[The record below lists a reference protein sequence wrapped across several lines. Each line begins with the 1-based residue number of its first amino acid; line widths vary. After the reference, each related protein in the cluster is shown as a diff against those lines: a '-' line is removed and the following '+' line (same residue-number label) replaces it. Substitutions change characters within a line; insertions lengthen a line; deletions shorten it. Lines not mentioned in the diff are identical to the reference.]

1 MDPRENPFS
10 PGAGTRPP
18 ALTGRDAQLEQF
30 DVLLSRL
37 AQGRSGRSMLVTG
50 LRGVGKTVLLNT
62 FEAMA
67 QERGWYTA
75 SREITE
81 ATSLP
86 DEIAR
91 IAQRAIR
98 ALSVTR
104 KVRSRV
110 DELLAGLTGFTVSG
124 PEGLEISFEP
134 RAASRTSAADLGDDF
149 GDLFCAVGEVALA
162 KDRGVVVLLDEAQFL
177 DGPSLEALLAGLHRV
192 AQRELPFAVVGA
204 GLPQLPRLA
213 GEAKSYAERLFTFPS
228 LGRLTDA
235 AAADALRIP
244 AERQG
249 VAFEDAAIARTLDVT
264 GRYPYFLQE
273 YGSVAWNVARD
284 GRITAG
290 DVATAERIVTD
301 QLDEGFF
308 RIRFERA
315 TQNERRYLR
324 AMAEL
329 GDGPQRSGV
338 IAKAL
343 GKSASSL
350 SPQRDALIRKG
361 LIYAPE
367 HGTLDFTVP
376 QFAAYLRRTIPFAER

>member
-1 MDPRENPFS
+1 
-10 PGAGTRPP
+10 
-18 ALTGRDAQLEQF
+18 
-30 DVLLSRL
+30 
-37 AQGRSGRSMLVTG
+37 MLVTG

-86 DEIAR
+86 EEIAR

-98 ALSVTR
+98 TLSVTR

-110 DELLAGLTGFTVSG
+110 DDLLAGLTGFTVSG
-124 PEGLEISFEP
+124 PEGLEISFDP
-134 RAASRTSAADLGDDF
+134 RSVGRTSAADLSDDF

-192 AQRELPFAVVGA
+192 AQRALPFVVVGA

-228 LGRLTDA
+228 LGRLPDA

-244 AERQG
+244 ADRQG
-249 VAFEDAAIARTLDVT
+249 VTFEGAAIARTLEVT

-273 YGSVAWNVARD
+273 YGSVAWNVARG
-284 GRITAG
+284 GRITAA
-290 DVATAERIVTD
+290 DVAAAERIVTD

-308 RIRFERA
+308 RIRLERA
-315 TQNERRYLR
+315 TQNERRYMR
-324 AMAEL
+324 AMAEM
-329 GDGPQRSGV
+329 GDGPQRSGMV
-338 IAKAL
+338 AQAL
-343 GKSASSL
+343 GKSATSL
-350 SPQRDALIRKG
+350 SPQRDALIKKG
-361 LIYAPE
+361 LVYAPE
-367 HGTLDFTVP
+367 HGALDFTEP
-376 QFAAYLRRTIPFAER
+376 QFAAYLRRTIPLAER